1 MRAQGKSKIERYLT
15 DKTKT
20 LGFIHTNTSEID
32 RRISPIQRL
41 KREMEDTRKQ
51 AVASC
56 ATATATAEDDAI
68 VHVWSRSLEE
78 SGDCGGHPDVE
89 SKEFEYELEYDDDDS
104 DPGVHT
110 QQQDTNGDEYVGLF
124 NVDPVTCPICFSRAD
139 SGTALTLPKCGH
151 SFCLDC
157 FQQCIQMQVEQGQAN
172 DIHCPS
178 MQDSQCGQPVGQ
190 SVLEEIL
197 DAEILARLMRLS
209 VSAMTLSNPD
219 YHHCPTP
226 DCPNVVLWKKGNGP
240 PIGDCFKC
248 GRQSCLQ
255 CGVSP
260 YHTGW
265 TCESWEQRV
274 VVNTTLSRRYY
285 VDCSRAGE
293 ELRYDYDQ
301 TTDASLADLNIR
313 MCRRCGSGVELA
325 SGCLK
330 MKCRCGYRFC
340 FQCGSENAQ
349 CGCTPAHHGFADN
362 ITGKADF
369 TGLHQAESTT

>member
-1 MRAQGKSKIERYLT
+1 
-15 DKTKT
+15 
-20 LGFIHTNTSEID
+20 
-32 RRISPIQRL
+32 
-41 KREMEDTRKQ
+41 MEDTRKK

-56 ATATATAEDDAI
+56 ATATAEDDAI
-68 VHVWSRSLEE
+68 VHNMICSRSLEE
-78 SGDCGGHPDVE
+78 SGGCDDQTNIPDVE
-89 SKEFEYELEYDDDDS
+89 SKEFEYELDDDDS
-104 DPGVHT
+104 NPEVHT
-110 QQQDTNGDEYVGLF
+110 QKQDENGGEYVGLF
-124 NVDPVTCPICFSRAD
+124 NMDPVTCPICFSRAD

-157 FQQCIQMQVEQGQAN
+157 FQRCIQMQVEQGQAN
-172 DIHCPS
+172 EIHCPS
-178 MQDSQCGQPVGQ
+178 MHDSKCGQPVGQ

-197 DAEILARLMRLS
+197 DAEVLARLKRLS

-260 YHTGW
+260 YHAGW
-265 TCESWEQRV
+265 TCESWKQRRV
-274 VVNTTLSRRYY
+274 VVNTIISRRHE
-285 VDCSRAGE
+285 VDSSRAGE
-293 ELRYDYDQ
+293 ELRYDYNQ
-301 TTDASLADLNIR
+301 TTVAPLAELNIR
-313 MCRRCGSGVELA
+313 VCRRCGSGVELA

-349 CGCTPAHHGFADN
+349 CGCTPAHHGFSDN
-362 ITGKADF
+362 ITGRADF
-369 TGLHQAESTT
+369 TGLYQTESST